1 MSDQYTTGANDFSG
15 THATH
20 PDLPVGATTAVDVAG
35 TYGVSDM
42 AAVHASMLANSV
54 HSVDLLKNS
63 DMVLVRTGNGSGTNA
78 SGGYLL
84 VYWRDFPL
92 QKLFQNY
99 VFREEFISGECKL
112 RAVSRTS
119 SRVEGLESALTSV
132 GYNVGTGS
140 TLLDDSWTDAA
151 AITAKNQALYSK
163 KIYLTLHKLSG
174 SSGSGY

>member
-1 MSDQYTTGANDFSG
+1 MSNQYTSGANNATG

-20 PDLPVGATTAVDVAG
+20 PDLPVGGTTGVDIAA

-42 AAVHASMLANSV
+42 AAVHADMLANGV
-54 HSVDLLKNS
+54 HSVDLLKDS
-63 DMVLVRTGNGSGTNA
+63 DMVVVRTGAANT

-99 VFREEFISGECKL
+99 VFREEEIGSECKL

-119 SRVEGLESALTSV
+119 SRVETLESALTSV
-132 GYNVGTGS
+132 GYNVGTGG
-140 TLLDDSWTDAA
+140 TLLNDSYADAA

-163 KIYLTLHKLSG
+163 KIYLTIHKLSG
-174 SSGSGY
+174 SSGGGY